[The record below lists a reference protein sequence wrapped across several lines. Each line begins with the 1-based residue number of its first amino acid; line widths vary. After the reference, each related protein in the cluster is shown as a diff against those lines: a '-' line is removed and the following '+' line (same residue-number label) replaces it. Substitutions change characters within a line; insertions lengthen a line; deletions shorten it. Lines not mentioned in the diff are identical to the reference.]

1 MQDVFTEDGLG
12 CLWGELVQ
20 DGEMATAGLSNK
32 DKREEG
38 RHSVTA
44 RRSQFNHFLQEWTWG
59 QVRGNYIHLLT
70 RVAGTFRISC
80 GYHCIIIVSTGADS

>member
-1 MQDVFTEDGLG
+1 MHAILIMPVCHSPPVRVSHDLQDVFTEDGLG
-12 CLWGELVQ
+12 YLWGELVQ

-59 QVRGNYIHLLT
+59 QVRKYACSRG
-70 RVAGTFRISC
+70 
-80 GYHCIIIVSTGADS
+80 